1 MVGVATPESERT
13 AILRCLLEV
22 QFSMLD
28 AAFVSMHRLNL
39 AMTEGDHG
47 LTCQRYCDALSEA
60 VSYRGPSW
68 RFFFGNEI
76 EKFPSV
82 RNIAYLTINI
92 QSWVKHTLMG
102 KRGAS
107 LYV

>member
-1 MVGVATPESERT
+1 MLEIAFVVGVATLESERT

-60 VSYRGPSW
+60 VSYR
-68 RFFFGNEI
+68 
-76 EKFPSV
+76 
-82 RNIAYLTINI
+82 
-92 QSWVKHTLMG
+92 
-102 KRGAS
+102 
-107 LYV
+107 